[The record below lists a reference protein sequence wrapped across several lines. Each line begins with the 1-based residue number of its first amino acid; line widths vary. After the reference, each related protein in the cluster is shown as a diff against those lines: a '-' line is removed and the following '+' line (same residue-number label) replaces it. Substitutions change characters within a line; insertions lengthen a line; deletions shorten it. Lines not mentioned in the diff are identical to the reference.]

1 MLVVDRF
8 EGEWAVLEWEG
19 RTFTVPRGLLPE
31 GVREGDCLRWT
42 VEVDRAATAAR
53 RDRVRALLEELEE

>member
-1 MLVVDRF
+1 
-8 EGEWAVLEWEG
+8 VLEWDG